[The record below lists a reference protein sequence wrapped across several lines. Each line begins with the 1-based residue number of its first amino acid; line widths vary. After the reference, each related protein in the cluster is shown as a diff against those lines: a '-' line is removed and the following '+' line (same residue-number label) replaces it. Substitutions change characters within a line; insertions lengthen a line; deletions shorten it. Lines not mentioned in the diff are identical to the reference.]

1 MQLNGGNGMKQLR
14 KRNVLMLG
22 VLVTMLAVMSC
33 GKVSS
38 GNRGSSGA
46 AGSSN
51 SKESSSA
58 QEVTPTSDTS
68 DQGGSASTDET
79 NTTQADGSD
88 TNEPKWSPE
97 MEKIRTAVVTALGD
111 MYWPN
116 AAISPEVLQ
125 GTFEVAPELYDDY
138 MGESPMV
145 SVNIDTL
152 VIVKPKEGKAQEVL
166 ENLEDYRTQ
175 QLESAAQYPRN
186 IAKVQASRVVVAG
199 DYICFVMLGADSAS
213 DLEASSEEAVNKNEE
228 QNNIAIAAIEEE
240 VLH

>member
-14 KRNVLMLG
+14 KRNVLILG

-38 GNRGSSGA
+38 GNRGNSGA
-46 AGSSN
+46 AGSSK

-58 QEVTPTSDTS
+58 QEVTPSSDTS
-68 DQGGSASTDET
+68 DQGDTASTGET
-79 NTTQADGSD
+79 DTTQADGSD
-88 TNEPKWSPE
+88 ANAPKWSPE

-116 AAISPEVLQ
+116 AAISPEVLKE
-125 GTFEVAPELYDDY
+125 GFGVAPDLYDDY
-138 MGESPMV
+138 MAESPMV

-152 VIVKPKEGKAQEVL
+152 VIIKPKEGKAQEVFEIL
-166 ENLEDYRTQ
+166 EGYRKDQ
-175 QLESAAQYPRN
+175 QESAAQYPRN
-186 IAKVQASRVVVAG
+186 IAKVQASSVVTVG
-199 DYICFVMLGADSAS
+199 DYVCFVMLGADSAS
-213 DLEASSEEAVNKNEE
+213 GLDASSEEAINKNVE
-228 QNNIAIAAIEEE
+228 QNNIAILAIDQE